1 MLVLTRKLKESIQI
15 GDDIEVVVL
24 AIDGDQVKLG
34 IRAPKHVDVH
44 RKEIYLA
51 IQQENNA
58 ASLASATSLQQL
70 SDQLKKGG
78 EENGR

>member
-1 MLVLTRKLKESIQI
+1 MLVLTRKLKEAIQI

-34 IRAPKHVDVH
+34 IRAPKHIDVH
-44 RKEIYLA
+44 RKEVYLA
-51 IQQENNA
+51 IQAENNA
-58 ASLASATSLQQL
+58 ASLASITSLQQL

>member
-34 IRAPKHVDVH
+34 IRAPKHIDVH
-44 RKEIYLA
+44 RKEVYLA
-51 IQQENNA
+51 IQAENNA
-58 ASLASATSLQQL
+58 ASLASITSLQQL

>member
-1 MLVLTRKLKESIQI
+1 MLVLTRKLKEAIQI

-34 IRAPKHVDVH
+34 IRAPKHIDVH

-51 IQQENNA
+51 IQAENNA
-58 ASLASATSLQQL
+58 ASLASITSLQQL

-78 EENGR
+78 KHDER

>member
-1 MLVLTRKLKESIQI
+1 MLVLTRKIKEAIHI

-51 IQQENNA
+51 IQQENSA

-78 EENGR
+78 KHDER

>member
-1 MLVLTRKLKESIQI
+1 MLVLTRKLKEAIHI

-34 IRAPKHVDVH
+34 IRAPKHIDVH

-58 ASLASATSLQQL
+58 ASLASMTSLQQL

-78 EENGR
+78 EENER

>member
-1 MLVLTRKLKESIQI
+1 MLVLTRKLKEAIQI

-34 IRAPKHVDVH
+34 IRAPKNVDVH

-58 ASLASATSLQQL
+58 ASLASAASLQQL

-78 EENGR
+78 KNK

>member
-1 MLVLTRKLKESIQI
+1 MLVLTRKLKEAIQI

-34 IRAPKHVDVH
+34 IRAPKHIDVH

-58 ASLASATSLQQL
+58 ASLASANSLQQL

-78 EENGR
+78 IHDGR

>member
-1 MLVLTRKLKESIQI
+1 MLVLTRKLKEAIQI

-58 ASLASATSLQQL
+58 ASLASITSLQQL

-78 EENGR
+78 EENER

>member
-34 IRAPKHVDVH
+34 IRAPKHIDVH
-44 RKEIYLA
+44 RKEVYLA
-51 IQQENNA
+51 IQAENNA
-58 ASLASATSLQQL
+58 ASLASITSLQQL

-78 EENGR
+78 KHDER

>member
-1 MLVLTRKLKESIQI
+1 MLVLTRKLKEAIQI

-34 IRAPKHVDVH
+34 IRAPKHIDVH

-58 ASLASATSLQQL
+58 ASLASMTSLQQL
-70 SDQLKKGG
+70 SHQLKKGG
-78 EENGR
+78 KKDER

>member
-34 IRAPKHVDVH
+34 IRAPKHIDVH
-44 RKEIYLA
+44 RKEVYLA
-51 IQQENNA
+51 IQAENNA
-58 ASLASATSLQQL
+58 ASLASITSLQQL

-78 EENGR
+78 EKQ

>member
-1 MLVLTRKLKESIQI
+1 MLVLTRKIKEAIHI

-34 IRAPKHVDVH
+34 IRAPKHIDVH

-51 IQQENNA
+51 IQAENNA
-58 ASLASATSLQQL
+58 ASLASITSLQQL

-78 EENGR
+78 KHDER

>member
-1 MLVLTRKLKESIQI
+1 MLVLTRKLKEAIQI

-51 IQQENNA
+51 IQAENNA
-58 ASLASATSLQQL
+58 ASLASITSLQQL

-78 EENGR
+78 KYDER

>member
-1 MLVLTRKLKESIQI
+1 MLVLTRKLKEAIQI

-34 IRAPKHVDVH
+34 IRAPKHIDVH

-51 IQQENNA
+51 IQAENNA
-58 ASLASATSLQQL
+58 ASLASITSLQQL

-78 EENGR
+78 KYDER

>member
-1 MLVLTRKLKESIQI
+1 MLVLTRKLKEAIQI

-34 IRAPKHVDVH
+34 IRAPKHIDVH

-58 ASLASATSLQQL
+58 ASLASVNSLQQL

-78 EENGR
+78 RKQ